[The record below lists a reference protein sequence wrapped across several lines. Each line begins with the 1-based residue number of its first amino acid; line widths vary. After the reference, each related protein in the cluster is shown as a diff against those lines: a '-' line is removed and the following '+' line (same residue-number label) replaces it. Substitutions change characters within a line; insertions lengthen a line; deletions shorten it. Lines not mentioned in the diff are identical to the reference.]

1 LTKVG
6 LCGSIKIQAGSVIL
20 GWLLVSPRVQAMKA
34 RLEKLI
40 DEKQF
45 LQTQLVQIQ
54 SMLFSIDYYISEELI
69 QQAGVKE
76 DSGEKV

>member
-1 LTKVG
+1 
-6 LCGSIKIQAGSVIL
+6 
-20 GWLLVSPRVQAMKA
+20 MKA

-40 DEKQF
+40 DEKQA

-69 QQAGVKE
+69 KQAGVNE

>member
-1 LTKVG
+1 
-6 LCGSIKIQAGSVIL
+6 
-20 GWLLVSPRVQAMKA
+20 MKA